1 MNDQTGKSGQAGKSG
16 GETLL
21 QLENVNAFYGAA
33 HILHDLNLRV
43 DAGEKVALIG
53 RNGVGKTT
61 VVNTILG
68 LAQLRGGT
76 LTVAGRRLVK
86 PRIYMAAQCGVAVV
100 PQGRCIVPNLTVEQN
115 LLLGAATAHKR
126 KGIWNTEQ
134 IYKLFPIL
142 QERAHTPGTAL
153 SGGQQQMLAVGRA
166 LMANPSLILLDEPS
180 EGLAPVIVDQL
191 ADIFNQIASQGTTLL
206 LIEQNMSLVVRVA
219 QRYCAMSKGS
229 VIAEGSV
236 THASIDELHR
246 HVMV

>member
-1 MNDQTGKSGQAGKSG
+1 MNP
-16 GETLL
+16 LL
-21 QLENVNAFYGAA
+21 KIENINAFYGAA
-33 HILHDLNLRV
+33 HILHGMSLQVN
-43 DAGEKVALIG
+43 AGERVALIG

-68 LAQLRGGT
+68 LASLRSGNI
-76 LTVAGRRLVK
+76 RLGAYAMTR
-86 PRIYMAAQCGVAVV
+86 PRTYMDAQHGIAVV
-100 PQGRCIVPNLTVEQN
+100 PQGRRIVANLTVEEN
-115 LLLGAATAHKR
+115 LHLGAAVGR
-126 KGIWNTEQ
+126 KGPWSVPE

-166 LMANPSLILLDEPS
+166 LMANPSLILLDEPT

-191 ADIFNQIASQGTTLL
+191 ADIFNKVADQGTALL

-219 QRYCAMSKGS
+219 RRYCAMAKGS
-229 VIAEGSV
+229 VVAEGVVENSR
-236 THASIDELHR
+236 AGLHDLEA

>member
-1 MNDQTGKSGQAGKSG
+1 MSA
-16 GETLL
+16 LL
-21 QLENVNAFYGAA
+21 SLKNVEAYYGAA
-33 HILHDLNLRV
+33 HILHGLDLHVNP
-43 DAGEKVALIG
+43 GERVALIG

-68 LAQLRGGT
+68 LASLQGGHVVFGGKEHTKLR
-76 LTVAGRRLVK
+76 A
-86 PRIYMAAQCGVAVV
+86 YMAAQHGIAVV
-100 PQGRCIVPNLTVEQN
+100 PQGRRIVANLTVEEN
-115 LLLGAATAHKR
+115 LILGAAVGR
-126 KGIWNTEQ
+126 KGPWTVPE

-166 LMANPSLILLDEPS
+166 LMANPALILLDEPT

-191 ADIFNQIASQGTTLL
+191 ADIFNQVADQGTALL

-219 QRYCAMSKGS
+219 RRYLAMAKGTIVAQGEVVNS
-229 VIAEGSV
+229 RDGL
-236 THASIDELHR
+236 HALEN

>member
-1 MNDQTGKSGQAGKSG
+1 VTA
-16 GETLL
+16 LL
-21 QLENVNAFYGAA
+21 KLEKINAFYGAA
-33 HILHDLNLRV
+33 HILHNLDLTVN
-43 DAGEKVALIG
+43 AGERVALIG

-68 LAQLRGGT
+68 LASLRGGQIH
-76 LTVAGRRLVK
+76 LGSFPLVK
-86 PRIYMAAQCGVAVV
+86 PRTYVAAQHGIVVV
-100 PQGRCIVPNLTVEQN
+100 PQGRRIVANLTVEEN
-115 LLLGAATAHKR
+115 LLLGAAVGR
-126 KGIWNTEQ
+126 KGPWSVPE

-166 LMANPSLILLDEPS
+166 LMANPELILLDEPT

-191 ADIFNQIASQGTTLL
+191 AEIFNQVADQGTALL

-219 QRYCAMSKGS
+219 RRYCAMAKGS
-229 VIAEGSV
+229 VVAQGEVENTRESLLKLE
-236 THASIDELHR
+236 S

>member
-1 MNDQTGKSGQAGKSG
+1 MSA
-16 GETLL
+16 LL
-21 QLENVNAFYGAA
+21 ELKNVNAFYGSA
-33 HILHDLNLRV
+33 HILHGLNLHV
-43 DAGEKVALIG
+43 NAGERVALIG

-68 LAQLRGGT
+68 LAQMKGGH
-76 LTVAGRRLVK
+76 LKLAGDAVER
-86 PRIYMAAQCGVAVV
+86 PRPYIAAQHGIVVV
-100 PQGRCIVPNLTVEQN
+100 PQGRRIVANLTVEEN
-115 LLLGAATAHKR
+115 LHLGAAVGR
-126 KGIWNTEQ
+126 KGPWSVPE

-166 LMANPSLILLDEPS
+166 LMANPSLILLDEPT

-191 ADIFNQIASQGTTLL
+191 AEIFNKVADQGTALL

-219 QRYCAMSKGS
+219 HRYLAMAKGAIVAQGQVVNS
-229 VIAEGSV
+229 REG
-236 THASIDELHR
+236 LHDLES

>member
-1 MNDQTGKSGQAGKSG
+1 MSA
-16 GETLL
+16 LL
-21 QLENVNAFYGAA
+21 HLKNVHAYYGAA
-33 HILHDLNLRV
+33 HILHGLDLHVNP
-43 DAGEKVALIG
+43 GERVALIG

-68 LAQLRGGT
+68 LASLQDGHVAFGGKEHTKLR
-76 LTVAGRRLVK
+76 A
-86 PRIYMAAQCGVAVV
+86 YMAAQHGIAVV
-100 PQGRCIVPNLTVEQN
+100 PQGRRIVANLTVEEN
-115 LLLGAATAHKR
+115 LILGAAVGR
-126 KGIWNTEQ
+126 KGPWTVSE

-166 LMANPSLILLDEPS
+166 LMANPALILLDEPT

-191 ADIFNQIASQGTTLL
+191 AVIFNQVADQGTALL

-219 QRYCAMSKGS
+219 RRYLAMAKGAVVAQGEVVNS
-229 VIAEGSV
+229 RDGL
-236 THASIDELHR
+236 HALEN